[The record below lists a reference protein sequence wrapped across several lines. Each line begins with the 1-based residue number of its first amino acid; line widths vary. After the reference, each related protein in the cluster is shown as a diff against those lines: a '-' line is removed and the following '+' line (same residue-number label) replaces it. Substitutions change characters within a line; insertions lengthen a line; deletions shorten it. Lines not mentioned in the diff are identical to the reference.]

1 MKISFV
7 FCGLI
12 LISLFFDTQEYNSS
26 WEINNYLHA
35 RFSGAKGIKELL
47 FKETNL
53 DKIIKGIF

>member
-7 FCGLI
+7 LCVLI
-12 LISLFFDTQEYNSS
+12 LISLFYNTQEYNSS

-35 RFSGAKGIKELL
+35 RYSGVNRIKGLL

-53 DKIIKGIF
+53 DKILKGIF